1 MLVLPVRSAGTGSS
15 CAAAGALRKLPEDR
29 RHVLS
34 VEPTA
39 AHASA
44 GSHGPF
50 IAPYLRIRGG
60 SEKFS
65 WR

>member
-1 MLVLPVRSAGTGSS
+1 MLVLPVRSAGRDSP

-34 VEPTA
+34 VEPMV

-44 GSHGPF
+44 GSRGLF
-50 IAPYLRIRGG
+50 IAP
-60 SEKFS
+60 
-65 WR
+65 